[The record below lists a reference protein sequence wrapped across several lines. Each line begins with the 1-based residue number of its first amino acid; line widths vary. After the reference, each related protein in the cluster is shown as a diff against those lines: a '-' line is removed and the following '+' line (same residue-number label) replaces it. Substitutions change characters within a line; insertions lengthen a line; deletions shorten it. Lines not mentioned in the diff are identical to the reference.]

1 MSDQLF
7 GGFSMHRSSLK
18 WLAAL
23 VGFSLLAPSIAKDA
37 PEAVIQRVNAQ
48 FEEAHRTGEVAVME
62 RVLAEDFALFHSG
75 ALAAQVESKQGFIRR
90 LSTMPTGLFRSR
102 DLEGVVVRVF
112 GDMATAHGYLRTR
125 SSSSWTGGRLKE
137 NRYHFL
143 RVFRRE
149 RGAWRMVVWHSGWAV
164 DERKEADFISDY
176 LAVFPKDAP
185 AAAGVAAVD
194 GLATYREACAVCH
207 DNGAMGAPSIGDR
220 AHWQAAAAE
229 RARLYERAIAGYA
242 GPKGVMPAKG
252 GRQDLSDAAVKA
264 AVDHLIGGAR

>member
-1 MSDQLF
+1 MY
-7 GGFSMHRSSLK
+7 RPSLK
-18 WLAAL
+18 WLAVL
-23 VGFSLLAPSIAKDA
+23 VGFASLAPSIAKDS
-37 PEAVIQRVNAQ
+37 PEGPIQRVNAQ

-62 RVLAEDFALFHSG
+62 RVLADDFTLIHSG
-75 ALAAQVESKQGFIRR
+75 ALASQVESKQAFIRR
-90 LSTMPTGLFRSR
+90 LSTMPAGLFRSR

-112 GDMATAHGYLRTR
+112 GDMAIAHGYLRTR
-125 SSSSWTGGRLKE
+125 SSSAWTGGRLKE

-164 DERKEADFISDY
+164 DERKEADFIGDY

-185 AAAGVAAVD
+185 AAAGAAAAD

-220 AHWQAAAAE
+220 AHWQAAATD

-264 AVDHLIGGAR
+264 AVDHLIEGAR

>member
-137 NRYHFL
+137 NRYHVL